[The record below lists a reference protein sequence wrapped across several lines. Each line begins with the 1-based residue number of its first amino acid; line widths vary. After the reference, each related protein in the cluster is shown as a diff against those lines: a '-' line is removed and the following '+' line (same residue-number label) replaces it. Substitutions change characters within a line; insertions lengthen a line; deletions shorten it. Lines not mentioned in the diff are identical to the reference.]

1 MTGSAG
7 SMTIAQSAHGAA
19 LQRWPAEA
27 ITSMQAALSL
37 HETSVAMTPTEAPT
51 RSFDLPFPIAEYKAR
66 VARVQQ
72 EMARRG
78 IDVLMINHLENIYYL
93 SGYRTIGYY
102 SFMALFVPASGD
114 PVHLTRFIEK
124 SAVQG
129 SSWVE
134 DAIFYPDTEH
144 YLDAAVRVIK
154 ERNWDALRI
163 GVDKSAWY
171 LTIDDFEKLQQRLPQ
186 ARWVDSSLLVENM
199 RLIKS
204 PAEQAYSRKAGQAA
218 SEGMRSAL
226 GALRAGIT
234 EDDLMAAAYNGLFRM
249 HSEFPGLPPLINSGV
264 RHTMAHAMAEG
275 NPVRDG
281 DAVYFEVGA
290 SIKRYHAATLRIGF
304 VGTPPKLFYDLTDLC
319 RRSLDAGFKEMKPGN
334 PAQAVD
340 HAARKVIADAGY
352 GDQFRHKAGYSIGI
366 ALPPDWSEAR
376 TMMLRGG
383 ETRPLQPGMVFH
395 FLPAVFEY
403 REYGVGL
410 SETVLITENGYE
422 ILTNVDQ
429 KLFVVK

>member
-1 MTGSAG
+1 LP
-7 SMTIAQSAHGAA
+7 Q
-19 LQRWPAEA
+19 PN
-27 ITSMQAALSL
+27 
-37 HETSVAMTPTEAPT
+37 
-51 RSFDLPFPIAEYKAR
+51 DLPFPIDEYRAR
-66 VARVQQ
+66 VGRVQN

-78 IDVLMINHLENIYYL
+78 IDVLMINNLENIYYL

-114 PVHLTRFIEK
+114 PIHLGRFIEK
-124 SAVQG
+124 SALQG
-129 SSWVE
+129 SCWL
-134 DAIFYPDTEH
+134 DDLIFYTDTEP
-144 YLDAAVRVIK
+144 YLDAAVRVIT
-154 ERNWDALRI
+154 ERGWDGLRI

-171 LTIDDFEKLQQRLPQ
+171 LTIDDFEKLQQRLPK
-186 ARWVDSSLLVENM
+186 ARWVDSALLVENM

-204 PAEQAYSRKAGQAA
+204 PAEQAYSRKAGKAA

-226 GALRAGIT
+226 AALRAGIT
-234 EDDLMAAAYNGLFRM
+234 EDDLMAAAYEGLFRM

-275 NPVRDG
+275 NPVRKD

-304 VGTPPKLFYDLTDLC
+304 VGTPPKLFYDLSDLC
-319 RRSLDAGFKEMKPGN
+319 HRAVDAGLKEMKPGN
-334 PAQAVD
+334 PAEAVD

-352 GDQFRHKAGYSIGI
+352 GDKFRHKAGYSIGI

-383 ETRPLQPGMVFH
+383 EKRPLQPGMVFH

-410 SETVLITENGYE
+410 SETVLITDSGHEV
-422 ILTNVDQ
+422 LTDVDR